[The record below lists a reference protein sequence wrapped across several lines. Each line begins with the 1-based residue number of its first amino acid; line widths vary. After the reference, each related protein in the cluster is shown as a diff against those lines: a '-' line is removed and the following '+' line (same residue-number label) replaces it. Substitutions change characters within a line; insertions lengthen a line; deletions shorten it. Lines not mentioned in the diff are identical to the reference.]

1 MEIPDDWR
9 DLPAIRDRRIFAVE
23 ANSYFS
29 RPGPRL
35 AEGVSI
41 LAHIFHPQPFP
52 TDATI
57 QHYRRI

>member
-9 DLPAIRDRRIFAVE
+9 DLPAIRERRIFAVE

-35 AEGVSI
+35 AAGVSI
-41 LAHIFHPQPFP
+41 LAHIFHPQAFP
-52 TDATI
+52 RDAI